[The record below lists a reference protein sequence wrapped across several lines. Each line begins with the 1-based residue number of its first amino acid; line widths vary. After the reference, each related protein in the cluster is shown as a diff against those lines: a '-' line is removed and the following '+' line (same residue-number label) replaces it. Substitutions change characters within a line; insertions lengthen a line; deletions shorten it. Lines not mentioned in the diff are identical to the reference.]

1 MQINEKTA
9 VIEAILFASGD
20 PVELDRIAEA
30 ADVERDTV
38 VKLITL
44 LKDRYEETGSA
55 LEILKLG
62 DSYQIATAEKYADK
76 G

>member
-38 VKLITL
+38 VKLIAL
-44 LKDRYEETGSA
+44 LNDRYEETGSA

-62 DSYQIATAEKYADK
+62 DSYQIATT
-76 G
+76 